1 MCPKSLENSIVFKF
15 QRIYVIKKKK
25 KYFTFLTQK
34 DALALQPQ
42 KIINSR
48 QILDT
53 PIAADI

>member
-25 KYFTFLTQK
+25 RYFTFLTQK
-34 DALALQPQ
+34 GALALQSQ